1 MSKSAPAAVLREA
14 SQQWDGGA
22 LSEPNLPDT
31 SMQSKTD
38 DILRRLLLIC
48 GAIAGPLFTISWFV
62 QGFTRADYDPMRYPI
77 SSLSIGTFGWI
88 QITTFIITGLLFLAF
103 GIELRQILRQPSGSV
118 WGPVLIML
126 LGIGLIGA
134 GIFVTDPLNGYPAGT
149 PILPTARTTHGI
161 LHDIFGIPVFL
172 GLPIN
177 CFVFARYFARQ
188 GERGWAWYSR
198 LSGLGMFAVFFVARL
213 GFRLLTP
220 YPDLAANFG
229 LLQRIT
235 LIIGFGWPTLLAFYM
250 LKGPSKSKQ

>member
-1 MSKSAPAAVLREA
+1 MSKVDSAAVHGTLNE
-14 SQQWDGGA
+14 
-22 LSEPNLPDT
+22 LNLQDR

-38 DILRRLLLIC
+38 ETLRRLLLIC
-48 GAIAGPLFTISWFV
+48 GAIAGPFFTVSWFV
-62 QGFTRADYDPMRYPI
+62 QGLGRANYDPMRYPI
-77 SSLSIGTFGWI
+77 SSLSIGESGWI

-103 GIELRQILRQPSGSV
+103 GIELRQILRQPAGSV

-134 GIFVTDPLNGYPAGT
+134 GIFVTDPLNGYPPGT
-149 PILPTARTTHGI
+149 PILPTERTAHGI

-198 LSGLGMFAVFFVARL
+198 LSGLGMFTVFFVARL
-213 GFRLLTP
+213 GFRLLP
-220 YPDLAANFG
+220 AYPDLAANFG

-235 LIIGFGWPTLLAFYM
+235 LIIGFAWLTLLAVYM
-250 LKGPSKSKQ
+250 LKVPSRFKQ

>member
-1 MSKSAPAAVLREA
+1 MSKSAPAAVL
-14 SQQWDGGA
+14 GGA

-38 DILRRLLLIC
+38 ETLRRLLLIC

-62 QGFTRADYDPMRYPI
+62 QGLGRANYDPMRYPI
-77 SSLSIGTFGWI
+77 SSLSIGEFGWI
-88 QITTFIITGLLFLAF
+88 QVVTFIITGLLFLAF

-118 WGPVLIML
+118 WGPVLMMS

-149 PILPTARTTHGI
+149 PILPTVRTTHGI

-177 CFVFARYFARQ
+177 CFVFARYFAGQ
-188 GERGWAWYSR
+188 GEHAWAWYSR
-198 LSGLGMFAVFFVARL
+198 LSGIGMFAVFFVARL
-213 GFRLLTP
+213 GFRLLTT

-235 LIIGFGWPTLLAFYM
+235 LIIGFAWPTLLAVYM
-250 LKGPSKSKQ
+250 MKRPSKSKL